1 MRRDRFQRQAY
12 ALRRLTLAM
21 DRVICAKTA
30 TEKGAAARWVEA
42 WNRVYS
48 RPTER

>member
-21 DRVICAKTA
+21 DRVIRAKTH
-30 TEKGAAARWVEA
+30 TEKDAAARWVEA
-42 WNRVYS
+42 WNRAYTH
-48 RPTER
+48 RR